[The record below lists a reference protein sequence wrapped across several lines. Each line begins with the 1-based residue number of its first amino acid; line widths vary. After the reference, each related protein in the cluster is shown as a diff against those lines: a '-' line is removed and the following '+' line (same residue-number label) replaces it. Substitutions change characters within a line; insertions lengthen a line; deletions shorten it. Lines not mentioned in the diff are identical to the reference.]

1 MEGRPKLVVYAEDV
15 EMDVHETISS
25 RFPQIDTRVEK
36 KAEEFVE
43 AAREADIICM
53 ARKYERSMVLSAQRL
68 KWLHV
73 GGTGI
78 DRLRPLSDLDP
89 KLIITHT
96 PGLNA
101 QMMADYVICVILML
115 IWDFPRLMRNQLERK
130 WEDWLVDRVESK
142 VLALIG
148 VGNVGRSVAH
158 RATTLGMR
166 VIGIKRSPEPVPH
179 VEQVA
184 GLDQLHQT
192 LSEADFVVLAVPLT
206 KETRGMIGPRQ
217 LEAMKK
223 SAYLINICRGSVVQ
237 ERALIAALQKGRIAG
252 AALDVF
258 ENEPLPPDSE
268 LWELKNVIISPHISS
283 WSKDYRMRAAE
294 VFCVNL
300 ERYLSGKALLH
311 VIDRSRG
318 Y

>member
-1 MEGRPKLVVYAEDV
+1 MEGRPKLVVYAEGL
-15 EMDVHETISS
+15 EMDAYKAISS
-25 RFPQIDTRVEK
+25 RFPQVDTRVET
-36 KAEEFVE
+36 KAKEFVE
-43 AAREADIICM
+43 AACEADIICM
-53 ARKYERSMVLSAQRL
+53 ARKYERGTVLGAQRL
-68 KWLHV
+68 RWLHV

-78 DRLRPLSDLDP
+78 DRLHPLSDLDP

-115 IWDFPRLMRNQLERK
+115 TWDFPRLMRNQLERK
-130 WEDWLVDRVESK
+130 WEDWTVDRVEGK

-158 RATTLGMR
+158 RATALGMR
-166 VIGIKRSPEPVPH
+166 VIGIKRLPEPVQH
-179 VEQVA
+179 VERVA

-206 KETRGMIGPRQ
+206 KETQGMIGPRQ

-223 SAYLINICRGSVVQ
+223 SAYLINVCRGSVVQ

-268 LWELKNVIISPHISS
+268 LWGLKNVIISPHISS